1 MNARGK
7 EMFAVSVEGLRRLA
21 RRRGIARIVL
31 ELVQN
36 SLDAAS
42 DEIRVS
48 VETALGGRIALTV
61 EDNAPHGWVN
71 LEDAYTLFNPSAKG
85 PDPVLRG
92 RFNLGEKFFVSLT
105 ERCEISTISGGIV
118 FENGRRAV
126 KRKTGRASGTLI
138 VAVLRATKEVA
149 AEITSQLWQ
158 VIVPA
163 GVSLVVNTKPVPVAR
178 VLASV
183 SVSLQTEI
191 TDAEGVLRPRTRAT
205 RVDLL
210 EPADGG
216 PAWLYE
222 MGIPI
227 CPSGGDRFHYNVH
240 QRIPLGMDR
249 EAPSEG
255 YWRSVRAAGLEAA
268 AGAGLLTSAV
278 TGDAWVREAL
288 DYRQISAGTAKAF
301 ATAAFGGKAVSYD
314 PSDPEANHLAV
325 ASGFQVVHGGSL
337 SKQAWEHLRAA
348 EAILPAGRVT
358 PSPKPFSPDGKPL
371 RLREPSPE
379 EERTL
384 GHMQGVAEV
393 LIGRKI
399 AIRLADDPGWGF
411 RGAYGQ
417 GELTINTAKFADD
430 WWNLKNPDRREQ
442 LEDFILHELGHEFE
456 GNHLSDRYYRAL
468 TRLGAKLARAI
479 RDGTIQ

>member
-36 SLDAAS
+36 SLDASS

-158 VIVPA
+158 IIVPA
-163 GVSLVVNTKPVPVAR
+163 GVSLVVNAKPVPVAR

-191 TDAEGVLRPRTRAT
+191 TDAEGVLRPRTRAS

-210 EPADGG
+210 EPAD
-216 PAWLYE
+216 
-222 MGIPI
+222 
-227 CPSGGDRFHYNVH
+227 
-240 QRIPLGMDR
+240 
-249 EAPSEG
+249 
-255 YWRSVRAAGLEAA
+255 
-268 AGAGLLTSAV
+268 
-278 TGDAWVREAL
+278 
-288 DYRQISAGTAKAF
+288 
-301 ATAAFGGKAVSYD
+301 
-314 PSDPEANHLAV
+314 
-325 ASGFQVVHGGSL
+325 
-337 SKQAWEHLRAA
+337 
-348 EAILPAGRVT
+348 
-358 PSPKPFSPDGKPL
+358 
-371 RLREPSPE
+371 
-379 EERTL
+379 
-384 GHMQGVAEV
+384 
-393 LIGRKI
+393 
-399 AIRLADDPGWGF
+399 
-411 RGAYGQ
+411 
-417 GELTINTAKFADD
+417 
-430 WWNLKNPDRREQ
+430 
-442 LEDFILHELGHEFE
+442 
-456 GNHLSDRYYRAL
+456 
-468 TRLGAKLARAI
+468 
-479 RDGTIQ
+479 